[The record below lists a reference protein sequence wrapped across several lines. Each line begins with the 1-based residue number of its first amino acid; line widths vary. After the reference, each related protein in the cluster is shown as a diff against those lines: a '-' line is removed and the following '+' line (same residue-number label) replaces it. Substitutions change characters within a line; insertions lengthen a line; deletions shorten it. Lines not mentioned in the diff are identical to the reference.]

1 MTKPTGISPDPAN
14 SATVLSESAEKAN
27 DYRLDALRDAANIGV
42 ADIEAGRYRTF
53 ESRES
58 LREGLSALTNE
69 ALGVD

>member
-14 SATVLSESAEKAN
+14 SAPVLSESAEKAN

-53 ESRES
+53 ESSES
-58 LREGLSALTNE
+58 LSEGLSALTNE